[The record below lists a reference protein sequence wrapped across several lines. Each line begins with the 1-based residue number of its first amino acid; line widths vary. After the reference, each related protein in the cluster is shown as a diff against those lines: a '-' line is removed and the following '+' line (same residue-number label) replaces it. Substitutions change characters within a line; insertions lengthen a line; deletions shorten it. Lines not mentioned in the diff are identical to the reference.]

1 MRDSDDATVAPAVD
15 RIRSRTNAA
24 EMSPIIA
31 SAPPLHC
38 TDAVTGCSMS
48 EGAGA
53 GASSVFAYVI
63 CMYSISDSEVEGGDE
78 VGRLGDDV
86 AELARR
92 QLPVVVDVGLEEHLR
107 NGTGKEDRG

>member
-53 GASSVFAYVI
+53 GAGASSVFAYVCI
-63 CMYSISDSEVEGGDE
+63 PSQILKWKVVMKSGDLVMTWLNSLADSFRSSSMSASKSTCVSMGM
-78 VGRLGDDV
+78 
-86 AELARR
+86 A
-92 QLPVVVDVGLEEHLR
+92 
-107 NGTGKEDRG
+107 